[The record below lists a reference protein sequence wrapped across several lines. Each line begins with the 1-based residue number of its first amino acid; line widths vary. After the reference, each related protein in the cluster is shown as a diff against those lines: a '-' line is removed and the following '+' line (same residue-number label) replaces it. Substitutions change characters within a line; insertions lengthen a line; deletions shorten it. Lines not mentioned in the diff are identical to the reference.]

1 MESKPV
7 SEQKRGWDMFKR
19 YQAGERVPRGK
30 YWNLYSGDY
39 VVFDEEG
46 GVLPVAEGEYVRVH
60 PLLLLIAGP
69 LMGLAYVVFLP
80 IAVPVLL
87 FQFAARRMR
96 RATAAVARAMSS
108 R

>member
-1 MESKPV
+1 
-7 SEQKRGWDMFKR
+7 MFKR
-19 YQAGERVPRGK
+19 YQPGEPVPRGK

-39 VVFDEEG
+39 VVFGEEG
-46 GVLPVAEGEYVRVH
+46 GVLPRAEGEYVRFN
-60 PLLLLIAGP
+60 PLLMLTLGP
-69 LMGLAYVVFLP
+69 LMGLGYVVFLP

-96 RATAAVARAMSS
+96 RLTVALARAVSA